1 MFRRLRHLLGRSRF
15 ERELAEEM
23 ETHRLMTERRLRDD
37 GMSPA
42 DAAAASRRVM
52 GNSTLAREDARG
64 IWISIWLESL
74 LQDFRY
80 AVRGLLAQPQFT
92 LVSCGT
98 LAAAIGLNTSLFT
111 AYSAMAWRTWAVP
124 DTDRVYNVVT
134 DTGGTFS
141 STAVR
146 YLAEHSTAF
155 EALFAE
161 RRAGNNILG
170 DERLQVSWVSADYFS
185 GLRVP
190 MSAGRGLGANDDV
203 NGAAPAGVLSYAL
216 WRTRFNADA
225 SLISRTIT
233 LDDVPVMVVGVTA
246 AEFAGTKFERV
257 DLWLP
262 LAAAAVFRPNERWV
276 RDEISVGTGPGPRLS
291 GYLALAGR
299 LAPGATRAQA
309 EAELTSLAMEFD
321 PSRRR
326 GGRGLRTFGTAGADA
341 PGGVNTAAFLQMF
354 GAVLAVLLLACANV
368 GNLLL
373 ARAHARRREIAMRLS
388 LGASR
393 SRVVRQ
399 LLVESFVLA
408 LGAGALG
415 LLLTLH
421 LPRLALE
428 AAARQPTALQLRP
441 DLPVLGFTFAICALA
456 CLLFGLAPALHATRR
471 NVSDALKGDA
481 PLQSVRFSVRN
492 ALLSVQ
498 VALSVILLVAG
509 GLLIRGVQHAHRLD
523 HGFDVGGVTLMSF
536 EPPVSSYDAARTRV
550 FTQQLAHQLD
560 TLAQRVPI
568 GITHVAP
575 FGSGN
580 LKGTYLVPGS
590 SEELFNAVY
599 EVSPAY
605 FNVLRIPVV
614 SGRMFNAG
622 DSGAI
627 LVNEALARQFG
638 SPAGAVG
645 RTISAAPSPGWNLP
659 GEHQIVGV
667 VRDAN
672 PTPLEPVQ
680 PTIYQ
685 PLSGRTIPQVLVR
698 DTAGV
703 VRQISEMAVGLDP
716 RIQVRVGPLTEN
728 ITRRLARSRAM
739 ARIATGL
746 GVLALALATVGM
758 FSVFSFWV
766 QQRTKEI
773 GIRMALGAR
782 EGQVVQLVLGSS
794 GRAIAVGLAFGA
806 AGALAASSV
815 LRSSLYGL
823 SMVDPIAYLSVGL
836 LLVAAS
842 LAATALPARRAS
854 RVNPLEA
861 LRCE

>member
-1 MFRRLRHLLGRSRF
+1 MATLLRRLRYLFNRERY
-15 ERELAEEM
+15 ERELAEEI
-23 ETHRLMTERRLRDD
+23 ETHRAMVEERLLPSV
-37 GMSPA
+37 GQEPP
-42 DAAAASRRVM
+42 ASRRVM
-52 GNSTLAREDARG
+52 GNITLAREDARG
-64 IWISIWLESL
+64 VWVWSWLDSTW
-74 LQDFRY
+74 QDVRY
-80 AVRGLLAQPQFT
+80 AVRNLGREPGFAILALAT
-92 LVSCGT
+92 LG
-98 LAAAIGLNTSLFT
+98 IGIGVNTSLLTVF
-111 AYSAMAWRTWAVP
+111 SALFLRPWPVP
-124 DTDRVYNVVT
+124 DPSTLFEVT
-134 DTGGTFS
+134 VDYGSANSRNEEFS
-141 STAVR
+141 FPE
-146 YLAEHSTAF
+146 YLHLREHARSVSGLIASACADNREPECRFT
-155 EALFAE
+155 LD
-161 RRAGNNILG
+161 
-170 DERLQVSWVSADYFS
+170 DERVSTLLVSRNYFDVLGIAMEQGP
-185 GLRVP
+185 GL
-190 MSAGRGLGANDDV
+190 AGPETRQDAV
-203 NGAAPAGVLSYAL
+203 AVISYAL
-216 WRTRFNADA
+216 WQQRFASDRAIIGKTVHINSVPFTVLGVAPRDFGGTSFARKDVWIPLGSRDLAQPHAQTPLETRLAARLGPDVARQHATSELDALHRRYRADVER
-225 SLISRTIT
+225 LIGRTIT

-246 AEFAGTKFERV
+246 AGFAGTKFERV

-550 FTQQLAHQLD
+550 FTQQLAQQLD

-599 EVSPAY
+599 EVSPSY
-605 FNVLRIPVV
+605 FNVLRIPV
-614 SGRMFNAG
+614 
-622 DSGAI
+622 
-627 LVNEALARQFG
+627 
-638 SPAGAVG
+638 
-645 RTISAAPSPGWNLP
+645 
-659 GEHQIVGV
+659 
-667 VRDAN
+667 
-672 PTPLEPVQ
+672 
-680 PTIYQ
+680 
-685 PLSGRTIPQVLVR
+685 
-698 DTAGV
+698 
-703 VRQISEMAVGLDP
+703 
-716 RIQVRVGPLTEN
+716 
-728 ITRRLARSRAM
+728 
-739 ARIATGL
+739 
-746 GVLALALATVGM
+746 
-758 FSVFSFWV
+758 
-766 QQRTKEI
+766 
-773 GIRMALGAR
+773 
-782 EGQVVQLVLGSS
+782 
-794 GRAIAVGLAFGA
+794 
-806 AGALAASSV
+806 
-815 LRSSLYGL
+815 
-823 SMVDPIAYLSVGL
+823 
-836 LLVAAS
+836 
-842 LAATALPARRAS
+842 
-854 RVNPLEA
+854 